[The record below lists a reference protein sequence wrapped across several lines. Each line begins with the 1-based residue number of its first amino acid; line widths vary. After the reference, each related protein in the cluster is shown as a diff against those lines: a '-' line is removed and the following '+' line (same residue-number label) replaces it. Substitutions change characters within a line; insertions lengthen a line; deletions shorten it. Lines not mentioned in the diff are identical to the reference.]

1 MARRC
6 GRTPKG
12 ERLRAGV
19 PHGLWKTTTLV
30 GALGSAGMVAA
41 MVLDGPVN
49 GVRAAIEAAG
59 DDRLEANAT
68 LRSNRDDD
76 A

>member
-1 MARRC
+1 
-6 GRTPKG
+6 
-12 ERLRAGV
+12 
-19 PHGLWKTTTLV
+19 
-30 GALGSAGMVAA
+30 

-49 GVRAAIEAAG
+49 GVRAAIEVAG